1 MQYGPVVAAVGAVV
15 VSMVVG
21 TVNTKQMHTC
31 QNIITVV
38 LIQDG

>member
-21 TVNTKQMHTC
+21 TVSSKQMHTC
-31 QNIITVV
+31 RNIILLV
-38 LIQDG
+38 LPQDG